1 VRYIVIFIALFLGTA
16 FGSLSV
22 RASHMYGGDL
32 LYRHISGNLYEVK
45 LTVYGDCSG
54 AAFGNLKTSVPNIF
68 IYRGSTYFTQ
78 LSLTLQEPYD
88 GVEVSPVCPS
98 QLSNTSCKG
107 GSLPGVTKFV
117 YLDTVELPV
126 AATNWRFI
134 FSGGFGAGGFA
145 GRTQAITNVYN
156 PGSTYTYLEATLNN
170 SLDQNSSPDYTT
182 IPTPFY
188 CKLPDQQ
195 YNQGAVDGNG
205 DSLAYQLVT
214 GKAGNQGSPLLS
226 DVLTYNAG
234 LSGEVPLETDSGAF
248 YFNEYNGQLTFTPN
262 HAQNSLVVCQVNE
275 YRNGVLVGTS
285 QREMT
290 FIVSPDCEG
299 IPPTFK
305 VVNLSAG
312 AVTKKNIVN
321 ICVGTPQLDFGIS
334 IFNPDGDSTNIVA
347 RGLPDGASLVISN
360 NGTPYPMLNFSW
372 TTGAIAPGVYNFY
385 LDVKNNHC
393 PIAYRQ
399 TLAYSINITPFPV
412 ITASPIAPTR
422 CVHQAFVEYKLTLGY
437 VPRLL
442 TVEKDGKTFLT
453 YTDSTGIIRDSLPV
467 GNYHITARCD
477 DRCFSTFDLAIVDS
491 GILPLPVVIDTYCQR
506 DAPVPLA
513 MPIPGDG
520 AIIRWYDAAN
530 NTLPTAPTPST
541 DLPGI
546 QTWYVQGIYK
556 VCTSAY
562 EPAEAI
568 IHPLPVPQF
577 LTNPDRLCVGD
588 TLYLKASGGKIYTWT
603 PTDQIMWAGD
613 QPFIRLS
620 APTRINLKA
629 ENEFGCI
636 DSTYVDY
643 RKIEPCCQFIYP
655 SAFTPNGDGLNDA
668 FTVSTPGNLR
678 GYKLTVYNRWGQV
691 VYMSADPKQAW
702 DGKWN
707 GDPAPIGTYFYQFE
721 GMCLTGTIEHH
732 KGDLTLIR

>member
-1 VRYIVIFIALFLGTA
+1 
-16 FGSLSV
+16 
-22 RASHMYGGDL
+22 MYGGDL

-54 AAFGNLKTSVPNIF
+54 GAFPNLQLSTPNIF
-68 IYRGSTYFTQ
+68 VYRGATYFAQ
-78 LSLTLQEPYD
+78 LALTLQEPYS

-98 QLSNTSCKG
+98 QLPNTSCKG
-107 GSLPGVTKFV
+107 GSLPGVTRFI
-117 YLDTVELPV
+117 YLDTIELPV
-126 AATNWRFI
+126 AASNWRFV
-134 FSGGFGAGGFA
+134 FSGSFGPGGGA
-145 GRTQAITNVYN
+145 GRTQAITNVFN
-156 PGSTYTYLEATLNN
+156 PGSTLTYLEATLNN
-170 SLDQNSSPDYTT
+170 TIAQNSSPDYTT

-205 DSLAYQLVT
+205 DSLAYQLVP
-214 GKAGNQGSPLLS
+214 GKAGNQLSPLLS
-226 DVLTYNAG
+226 DVLTYNSG
-234 LSGEVPLETDSGAF
+234 LSGELPLQTDSGAF
-248 YFNEYNGQLTFTPN
+248 FFNEYNGQLTFTPN
-262 HAQNSLVVCQVNE
+262 TAQNSLVVCQVNE

-305 VVNLSAG
+305 VENLSAG

-321 ICVGTPQLDFGIS
+321 ICVGTAQLDFAIN
-334 IFNPDGDSTNIVA
+334 ILNPDGDSTNIVA
-347 RGLPDGASLVISN
+347 RGLPEGASINISN
-360 NGTPYPMLNFSW
+360 NGTPYPSLNFSW
-372 TTGAIAPGVYNFY
+372 TTGSIAPGVYSFY

-412 ITASPIAPTR
+412 INATPLAPTR

-437 VPRLL
+437 VPRYV
-442 TVEKDGKTFLT
+442 TVEKEGKPFLT

-467 GNYHITARCD
+467 GNYLITARCD
-477 DRCFSTFDLAIVDS
+477 DRCFSTFNLSIVDS
-491 GILPLPVVIDTYCQR
+491 GILPLPAVIDTYCQR
-506 DAPVPLA
+506 DVALPLHMPV
-513 MPIPGDG
+513 PGDG
-520 AIIRWYDAAN
+520 TTIKWYDAAN
-530 NTLPTAPTPST
+530 NTLPVAPTPTT

-562 EPAEAI
+562 EVAKAI
-568 IHPLPVPQF
+568 IHPLPVPQV
-577 LTNPDRLCVGD
+577 LTTPERLCVGD
-588 TLYLKASGGKIYTWT
+588 TLYLEASGGKIFTWT
-603 PTDQIMWAGD
+603 PADQVMWAGD
-613 QPFIRLS
+613 KPFIRLA

-629 ENEFGCI
+629 ETEFGCI
-636 DSTYVDY
+636 DSTYIDY

-655 SAFTPNGDGLNDA
+655 SAFTPNGDGLNDG
-668 FTVSTPGNLR
+668 FSVSTPGNLR
-678 GYKLTVYNRWGQV
+678 GYKLTVYNRWGQIV
-691 VYMSADPKQAW
+691 FMSADPKQAW
-702 DGKWN
+702 DGRWN
-707 GDPAPIGTYFYQFE
+707 GAPAEMGTYFYSFE